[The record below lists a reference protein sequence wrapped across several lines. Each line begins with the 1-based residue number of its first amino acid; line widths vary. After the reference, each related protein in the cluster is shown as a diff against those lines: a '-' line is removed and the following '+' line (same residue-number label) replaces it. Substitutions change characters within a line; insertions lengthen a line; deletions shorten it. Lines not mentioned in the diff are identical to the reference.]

1 MGYEL
6 YYFLQQRRHHLY
18 ILSEQQGMENNEN
31 RSKRNSGNYI
41 IEFRLGNMKMSQNLR
56 PVLASTSPLLV

>member
-18 ILSEQQGMENNEN
+18 ILSEQQGMETNEN
-31 RSKRNSGNYI
+31 CGKRNSSNEL
-41 IEFRLGNMKMSQNLR
+41 IESLNGNMKVSQNLR
-56 PVLASTSPLLV
+56 PILASTSPLLV